1 MYFYTSAEVDILD
14 LIDCYLSDTKRKA
27 LTDYLLCQTLQ
38 AERLETETKKPRPN
52 LLIDLDDLEVDI
64 DVYDVYRDMNSWDKR
79 ELADMLERDGYMGD
93 IDLEEKPTTPEEI
106 FAEGTRPLEQE
117 FGLVLNQLW
126 ESRDY
131 LSQEQ
136 KNRIEAIIKESYV

>member
-14 LIDCYLSDTKRKA
+14 LIDCYLDDTKRKA
-27 LTDYLLCQTLQ
+27 LTDYLTGQTDS
-38 AERLETETKKPRPN
+38 KPKLP
-52 LLIDLDDLEVDI
+52 IDLDDFEVDI
-64 DVYDVYRDMNSWDKR
+64 DVYEVYHNMDSWDK
-79 ELADMLERDGYMGD
+79 EEMADMLERDGYMGD

>member
-14 LIDCYLSDTKRKA
+14 LIDNYLDDTKRKA
-27 LTDYLLCQTLQ
+27 LIDYLTGQTDS
-38 AERLETETKKPRPN
+38 KPKLP
-52 LLIDLDDLEVDI
+52 IDDLEVDI
-64 DVYDVYRDMNSWDKR
+64 DVYDIYRDMDRWDK
-79 ELADMLERDGYMGD
+79 EEMADLLESSGYIGD

>member
-27 LTDYLLCQTLQ
+27 LTDYLTGK
-38 AERLETETKKPRPN
+38 TDSKPKLP
-52 LLIDLDDLEVDI
+52 IDLDDLEVDVDI
-64 DVYDVYRDMNSWDKR
+64 YYDVYRDMNSWDKR

-93 IDLEEKPTTPEEI
+93 IDLEERPTTPEEI

-126 ESRDY
+126 DSRDY

>member
-14 LIDCYLSDTKRKA
+14 LIDCYLDDTKRKA
-27 LTDYLLCQTLQ
+27 LTDYLTGK
-38 AERLETETKKPRPN
+38 TDSKPKLP
-52 LLIDLDDLEVDI
+52 IDLDDLEVDI
-64 DVYDVYRDMNSWDKR
+64 DVYEVYHNMDNWDK
-79 ELADMLERDGYMGD
+79 EEMADMLERDGYMGD
-93 IDLEEKPTTPEEI
+93 IDLEERPTTPEEI